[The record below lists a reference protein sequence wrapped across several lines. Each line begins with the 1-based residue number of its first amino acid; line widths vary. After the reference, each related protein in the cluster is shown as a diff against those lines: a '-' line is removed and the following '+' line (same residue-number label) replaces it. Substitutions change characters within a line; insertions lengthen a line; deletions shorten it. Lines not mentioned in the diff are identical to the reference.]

1 MPLEVVTAFGA
12 TVWGVVC
19 IVIFAGDEVA
29 ANGEVLGDDCDC
41 RSVDAAF
48 NLFNLLLRRNVSLK

>member
-19 IVIFAGDEVA
+19 CIIVFAGDEVA
-29 ANGEVLGDDCDC
+29 ADGEVLGEDC

-48 NLFNLLLRRNVSLK
+48 NLFNLWLRHNVSLK

>member
-1 MPLEVVTAFGA
+1 MPLEVVTIGA

-19 IVIFAGDEVA
+19 VIIFAGDEVA
-29 ANGEVLGDDCDC
+29 ANGEVLGDDC